1 MKIEKFFN
9 PICEENMYIAINSND
24 ECYIIDPGDIYMTK
38 VIDYIKD
45 NNLILKAILL
55 THGHFDHILGIEK
68 VLKYKEVPIYISK
81 IDKEYLYDPNLSLA
95 NMIGNKF
102 SLDRKYEVLTINDD
116 DTVYEFKVIATPGHT
131 TGSVCF
137 YNEEDKILISGDTI
151 LKSSYGRVD
160 FPTGNMQDMV
170 NSLRRLI
177 KLPDDV
183 KIYPGHGPNTELKNE
198 KRYYLYF

>member
-9 PICEENMYIAINSND
+9 PICEENMYIAINESN

-38 VIDYIKD
+38 VIDYIKE

-55 THGHFDHILGIEK
+55 THGHFDHILGLEK

-81 IDKEYLYDPNLSLA
+81 IDKDYLYNPELSLA
-95 NMIGNKF
+95 NMIGNNF
-102 SLDRKYEVLTINDD
+102 SLDRKYEVITFEDNDD
-116 DTVYEFKVIATPGHT
+116 LYEFKVISTPGHT

-137 YNEEDKILISGDTI
+137 YNESEKILISGDTI

-170 NSLRRLI
+170 NSLRKLI
-177 KLPDDV
+177 ELPDDV